1 MADEATTQ
9 VLGQITHQL
18 SDIRERQILHGQT
31 LATLEERSEQHEKR
45 MNRHDRRAL
54 VSGAGSG
61 GLIATVFMGIKM
73 WFTGS

>member
-1 MADEATTQ
+1 MCDPETTRA
-9 VLGQITHQL
+9 LGQITQTL
-18 SDIRERQILHGQT
+18 GEIRADQVEHGKT

-61 GLIATVFMGIKM
+61 GLIASVIMGVKL